1 MLRYPGKEELQKPK
15 SQHSIYQKGFSMI
28 FCNPTPIA
36 QACSVSR
43 ETVSAAHDAF
53 AKALCDLVDLGKSFE
68 IRFPNFI
75 TIRVVNRDLTYKFSD
90 DFVKRLNQTNYE

>member
-1 MLRYPGKEELQKPK
+1 
-15 SQHSIYQKGFSMI
+15 MI